1 MFVKVVKLNNLTA
14 FFIYFIMKRRF
25 IKSRISIINLSK
37 FHLKHKLFAF
47 FIVFLLVLIL
57 YSKYLVVPV
66 VIKNTESQIKSYAT
80 KSINYAIAETMNQ
93 NVSYGE
99 LINIVKDKNENVS
112 FIEAN
117 SVRINLLSKTMSKV
131 VMSNFLKFAKLP
143 IKIPVGSFSGIAI
156 LSGIG
161 PKLAFNISPFGE
173 VLCSFSSKFDSAGI
187 NQTYHKLYLII
198 SLKVN
203 VVFPFE
209 RLQVFSDSE
218 VLLCETLIIGE
229 IPEVYLN
236 SGSLTEMLNLVPNR
250 FTSWQICLIVT

>member
-1 MFVKVVKLNNLTA
+1 MRNK
-14 FFIYFIMKRRF
+14 F
-25 IKSRISIINLSK
+25 IKNRISTINLSK
-37 FHLKHKLFAF
+37 FQLKHKLFAF
-47 FIVFLLVLIL
+47 FIVLVLLIIL

-80 KSINYAIAETMNQ
+80 RSINYAVAETMNQ
-93 NVSYGE
+93 NVSYGD
-99 LINIVKDKNENVS
+99 LINIVKDKDENVS

-131 VMSNFLKFAKLP
+131 VMSNFLEFAKWP
-143 IKIPVGSFSGIAI
+143 IKIPIGSFSGIAI

-161 PKLAFNISPFGE
+161 PKVAFDVSPFGE
-173 VLCSFSSKFDSAGI
+173 VLCSFSSKFNSAGI

-209 RLQVFSDSE
+209 KLHVFSDSE
-218 VLLCETLIIGE
+218 VLLCETLIIGK

-236 SGSLTEMLNLVPNR
+236 SGSLTEMLNLVPDR
-250 FTSWQICLIVT
+250 FTS